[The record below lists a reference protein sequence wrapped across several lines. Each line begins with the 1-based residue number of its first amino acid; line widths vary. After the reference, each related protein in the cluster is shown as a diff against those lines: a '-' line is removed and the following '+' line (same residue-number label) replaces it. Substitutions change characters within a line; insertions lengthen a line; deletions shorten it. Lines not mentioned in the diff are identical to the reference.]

1 MATVVLL
8 TATGL
13 GLAALYFLIAAGLSL
28 VFGLA
33 GVLNFAH
40 GLFLSVG
47 AYATWWAAQ
56 RWGFAAAVVFGVA
69 CAAAV
74 GALVELALIRPLY
87 KRPTEQVLVTVGL
100 SLAGVALLEALW
112 GADSRPFPRPQWTK
126 QVVTL
131 FGARLPADRL
141 LLLGAAIVVL
151 AGLTAFL
158 RFTRHGLVIRAGV
171 EDRAM
176 VGALGIDVRRSFTL
190 VFAIGGGLAGLAG
203 ALGGV
208 YFGSVSPEQG
218 ASLLIFAFIVVVIG
232 GLGSVTGT
240 ALAAVAVGL
249 VQQFVNYYGTGGAGD
264 VCVVALL
271 AIVLLARPH
280 GISGRVAA

>member
-74 GALVELALIRPLY
+74 GALVELAMIRPLY

-126 QVVTL
+126 QVVTVL
-131 FGARLPADRL
+131 GARVPADRL
-141 LLLGAAIVVL
+141 LLFGAAVVVL

-176 VGALGIDVRRSFTL
+176 VSALGIDVRRSFTL

>member
-1 MATVVLL
+1 MSTVVLL

-56 RWGFAAAVVFGVA
+56 RWGFTAAVVFGVA

-74 GALVELALIRPLY
+74 GALVELAMIRPLY

-112 GADSRPFPRPQWTK
+112 GADSRPFPRPQWTR

-131 FGARLPADRL
+131 LGARLPADRL
-141 LLLGAAIVVL
+141 LLFGAAVVVL

-176 VGALGIDVRRSFTL
+176 VSALGIDVRRSFTL

-232 GLGSVTGT
+232 GMGSVAGT